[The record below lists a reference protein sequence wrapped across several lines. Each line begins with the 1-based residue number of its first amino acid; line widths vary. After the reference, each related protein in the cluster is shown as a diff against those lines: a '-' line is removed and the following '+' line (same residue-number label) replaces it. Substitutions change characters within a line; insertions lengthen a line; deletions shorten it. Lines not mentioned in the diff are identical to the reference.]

1 MSSKKKLVISL
12 SVAATVLVAA
22 IIAIVAVFAA
32 ATQTVA
38 SNVQVTFRAK
48 NVDCSV
54 LATWKTNTKAD
65 ETKFADFQIEAGQA
79 TTTYKYDV
87 PNVNLQQG
95 ESGEVYLLL
104 TYTFTNTSARTMNV
118 KLAAINKDTNFD
130 VVYSDDELTTTGVD
144 IEGKV
149 GETPSNDIFT
159 VKIVMTEAA
168 LNSASDIVMQPIAL
182 TWTLTA
188 IDFAE

>member
-12 SVAATVLVAA
+12 SVAAAVLVAA

-32 ATQTVA
+32 AQQTVA
-38 SNVQVTFRAK
+38 SDVKVTFRAK
-48 NVDCSV
+48 NVDCAVS
-54 LATWKTNTKAD
+54 ATWETNTQTTATNFANFTIKA
-65 ETKFADFQIEAGQA
+65 ADGTQVYQ
-79 TTTYKYDV
+79 YDV
-87 PNVNLQQG
+87 PDINLQQG
-95 ESGEVYLLL
+95 ESGDVYLLL

-118 KLAAINKDTNFD
+118 KLAAINEDTNFD

-144 IEGKV
+144 IAGKT
-149 GETPSNDIFT
+149 GETASNDIFT
-159 VKIVMTEAA
+159 VKIVMTEEA
-168 LNSASDIVMQPIAL
+168 LKSASDIVMQPIAL